1 MSDFITESPNNNLQT
16 NSNITNASQLFK
28 CLREMLLALQLVHE
42 KGMVHLDLKPDNIF
56 VHDGLYKL
64 GDFGLAGVATST
76 DVEEGDSR
84 YMPRE
89 MLEGGQRDL
98 TKVSE
103 QFLFLANI
111 NMFHTIHSTRTNF
124 HSVTYF
130 LLEPPYMNC
139 VLGKNFPAV
148 VKNGTTYEMAN

>member
-1 MSDFITESPNNNLQT
+1 
-16 NSNITNASQLFK
+16 
-28 CLREMLLALQLVHE
+28 MLLALQLVHE

-56 VHDGLYKL
+56 VHNGLYKL

-98 TKVSE
+98 TKVSSNS
-103 QFLFLANI
+103 FFSPTSL
-111 NMFHTIHSTRTNF
+111 
-124 HSVTYF
+124 
-130 LLEPPYMNC
+130 
-139 VLGKNFPAV
+139 
-148 VKNGTTYEMAN
+148 